1 MGAPDGDKGELV
13 GIADG
18 EYIDRLSLEFTVRLP
33 IVTLPDVDNKCTPG
47 LEAHALRA
55 NRP

>member
-18 EYIDRLSLEFTVRLP
+18 ESIDRLSLEFTVRLP
-33 IVTLPDVDNKCTPG
+33 IVTLPDLDNKCT
-47 LEAHALRA
+47 RA
-55 NRP
+55 SEPMR